1 MKKPYSKFFWSD
13 WRNEMTLKLCSLAA
27 RGLWMEMM
35 AIMGLSEKIG
45 YLQIGGK
52 VITEEQL
59 AVLLGCTMD
68 EIRNCLNELEGHG
81 VFSRDENGV
90 PYSRRMAREAKSY
103 LEAKEYGTMG
113 GNPILIA
120 KKQEAKEAISNSL
133 ESISQNLE
141 ATDGIRGGDKGRDN
155 PQQLTWKTSYEIYL
169 DECTIAYEALSANT
183 DWIKQQEKF
192 HPNIDIP
199 LSLEKAFTNF
209 WGTEAGW
216 KHKKKARSKE
226 INWKT
231 TFTNAIDM
239 NKVYKPRYGNNDAE
253 KGRFTSV

>member
-1 MKKPYSKFFWSD
+1 
-13 WRNEMTLKLCSLAA
+13 MTLKLCSLSA

-59 AVLLGCTMD
+59 AVLLGCSME

-90 PYSRRMAREAKSY
+90 PYSRRMAREVEEYEKAV
-103 LEAKEYGTMG
+103 EYGKKG
-113 GNPILIA
+113 GNPNL
-120 KKQEAKEAISNSL
+120 KK
-133 ESISQNLE
+133 ESKSKKLKARSKNLE
-141 ATDGIRGGDKGRDN
+141 ATKGLGVTDKGGDNPPIKDN
-155 PQQLTWKTSYEIYL
+155 ETGWKTSYEIYL
-169 DECTIAYEALSANT
+169 DECTLAYEALSANT

-192 HPNIDIP
+192 HPNIDIQ

-209 WGTEAGW
+209 WATEAGW

-239 NKVYKPRYGNNDAE
+239 NKVWKPREYQSNEAG